1 MLVFL
6 VVFYLI
12 LVIKLIVLVLMGF
25 ENLKFLMKLKMVIID
40 LILILFIEFVM
51 VRVM

>member
-25 ENLKFLMKLKMVIID
+25 ENLKFLIKLKMVIID